1 MASEKEIIEA
11 LKAANGPEVRVRI
24 LDQLGHKVRP
34 QHRKLIQHLVELSQS
49 DQNEQ
54 VAYAVRRALFQI
66 RSRYNIT
73 NFALFLMDPLTLLQ
87 SSDPAYRLKAVE
99 TLESTAPS
107 LEQAYYFLGSLQ
119 FEEDPFVLRK
129 MIRAIPHLRT
139 YLDLKRLKSV
149 LKSFQEH
156 TDPKVRQAV
165 SEAFSTLGQ
174 TDTPEEIR
182 MLWPALDDEDQRVR
196 QHAIQRLLELPR
208 VELIPV
214 LQDHLRT
221 SESLNELESM
231 LELVQEGA
239 VAFEEELIRAAKE
252 RLNQAKRKQENTL
265 RQQKA
270 KSAAVKIPEGLNLR
284 KGLILLGG
292 ALLLG
297 MVLGRLSKPSQV
309 IVEPAKTEEQQQE
322 AQIPEESNPE
332 VPPPLQPPAS
342 LLEKTELFRRQG
354 QVLRESAET
363 FFQQA
368 GKAYDEEN
376 YQEAIDLY
384 MALYDVYKDNRLAV
398 DAVRQLSRTQTVQNK
413 LESVKDYTSK
423 KQFISAVKKLEEIK
437 HLISAENWR
446 QHFEAVESERKAH
459 QEGNG
464 Q

>member
-11 LKAANGPEVRVRI
+11 LKAANGPEVQVRI
-24 LDQLGHKVRP
+24 LDQLGHKIRP

-49 DQNEQ
+49 EQDEQ

-174 TDTPEEIR
+174 TDAPEEIR
-182 MLWPALDDEDQRVR
+182 LLWPTLDDEDQRVR

-208 VELIPV
+208 SELIPV

-231 LELVQEGA
+231 LELVEEGA
-239 VAFEEELIRAAKE
+239 VAFEEELITTAKE

-265 RQQKA
+265 RQQK
-270 KSAAVKIPEGLNLR
+270 VKPLSGKAPESLSLK

-292 ALLLG
+292 ALILGLL
-297 MVLGRLSKPSQV
+297 LGRLSKPSQTV
-309 IVEPAKTEEQQQE
+309 AKPLIAEEIQKDEQVSEEKVPE
-322 AQIPEESNPE
+322 A
-332 VPPPLQPPAS
+332 PPPPKVLAS
-342 LLEKTELFRRQG
+342 LKEKTELFRKQG
-354 QVLRESAET
+354 QILRENAEA

-413 LESVKDYTSK
+413 LESVKEYTSK

-459 QEGNG
+459 QEGSG